1 MFPGWGAAHFSEL
14 LGTLQMQIPSTS
26 PQGSLKMESEFGA
39 GQTRAQILSPSLIN
53 SIILEKPLIL
63 TDYCLFIYKMN
74 LTLYHNMES
83 LCENQ

>member
-1 MFPGWGAAHFSEL
+1 
-14 LGTLQMQIPSTS
+14 
-26 PQGSLKMESEFGA
+26 MESEFGA
-39 GQTRAQILSPSLIN
+39 GQTGAQILSPSLIN